1 MSMRRLLAQLRSVI
15 ASARPI
21 RWRFLPSGA
30 QPGGTG
36 GRSPGL
42 VTVTVAVAA
51 GLMFAAGCT
60 PDSPPSGGGQ
70 APSADGIG
78 PITFAV
84 GGDDADIFAALIAPW
99 NKSHKDQQVTL
110 MRLPEAENGQ
120 LAQLTANLQ
129 AGSSTY
135 DVIAMDVI
143 WTAEFASAG
152 WIIPLESGMFPLGG
166 FLRPAVDTAVYNG
179 HLWAVPY
186 YSNAE
191 VLYYRKDIL
200 AKAGKRPPATW
211 AQLEQEAS
219 TVAPRYGLQGYAGQ
233 LAPYE
238 GLTVNFA
245 DAIQSAGGSILSPA
259 GTVAVDSPQARQGLD
274 FLVNGL
280 RQGWITKSSLS
291 YEEESSWGDF
301 ESGTLLFLNNWPFIY
316 GEASVP
322 GPGNKVYGKV
332 GVAPLPGPDGPGS
345 SSLGGANLA
354 VSAFSRHQRTAI
366 AFIQYLTKLA
376 QERQLLRDSGFPPVW
391 TSLYSDPAMVKLFP
405 YLPVVKQAILAAQ
418 PRPSL
423 IDYDQASLAIS
434 SAVYQALTL
443 KKPPQQA
450 LADLSKQLT
459 QIIRDG

>member
-1 MSMRRLLAQLRSVI
+1 MNVSQKRELPNGGLVVMSMRRAILAAATAAI
-15 ASARPI
+15 AVGLA
-21 RWRFLPSGA
+21 L
-30 QPGGTG
+30 TG
-36 GRSPGL
+36 C
-42 VTVTVAVAA
+42 A
-51 GLMFAAGCT
+51 
-60 PDSPPSGGGQ
+60 PDSSPSGGT

-84 GGDDADIFAALIAPW
+84 GSDDAPVFTKLIKPW
-99 NKSHKDQQVTL
+99 NEAHPDQKVSL
-110 MRLPEAENGQ
+110 VLLPEAENGQ

-152 WIIPLESGMFPLGG
+152 WIIPLESKMFPLGS
-166 FLRPAVDTAVYNG
+166 FLRPAVDTAMYNG

-200 AKAGKRPPATW
+200 AKAGKLPPATW
-211 AQLEQEAS
+211 AQLEEQAK
-219 TVAPRYGLQGYAGQ
+219 TVAPRYGMQGYATQ

-245 DAIQSAGGSILSPA
+245 EALQSAGGSILSPG
-259 GTVAVDSPQARQGLD
+259 GTVTVDSQQASAGLE
-274 FLVNGL
+274 FLVDGL
-280 RQGWITKSSLS
+280 REGWIPKASTT

-301 ESGTLLFLNNWPFIY
+301 ESGKLLFLNNWPFIY
-316 GEASVP
+316 SLASTP

-332 GVAPLPGPDGPGS
+332 GVVPLPGLDGAGS

-354 VSAFSRHQRTAI
+354 VSAFSRHQATAI
-366 AFIQYLTKLA
+366 AFIRYLTSLTS
-376 QERQLLRDSGFPPVW
+376 ERQLLVDSGFPPVW

-405 YLPVVKQAILAAQ
+405 YLPVVKQAILGAQ
-418 PRPSL
+418 PRPSI

-434 SAVYQALTL
+434 SAVYQALTFQ
-443 KKPPQQA
+443 KSPQQA
-450 LADLSKQLT
+450 LAELSAQLT

>member
-1 MSMRRLLAQLRSVI
+1 MNVSQKWELPNGGLVVMSMSRAILAAATAAI
-15 ASARPI
+15 AVGLA
-21 RWRFLPSGA
+21 L
-30 QPGGTG
+30 TG
-36 GRSPGL
+36 CG
-42 VTVTVAVAA
+42 
-51 GLMFAAGCT
+51 
-60 PDSPPSGGGQ
+60 PDSSPSGGT
-70 APSADGIG
+70 APSADGVG

-84 GGDDADIFAALIAPW
+84 GSDDAPVFTKLIKPW
-99 NKSHKDQQVTL
+99 NEAYPDRQVSL
-110 MRLPEAENGQ
+110 VLLPEAENGQ

-152 WIIPLESGMFPLGG
+152 WIIPLESSMFPLGD
-166 FLRPAVDTAVYNG
+166 FLRPAVDTAMYNG

-200 AKAGKRPPATW
+200 AKAGKLPPKTW
-211 AQLEQEAS
+211 AQLEQQAK
-219 TVAPRYGLQGYAGQ
+219 TVAPRYGLQGYASQ

-245 DAIQSAGGSILSPA
+245 EALQSAGGSILSPG
-259 GTVAVDSPQARQGLD
+259 GTAVTVDSPQALQGLD
-274 FLVNGL
+274 FLVDGL
-280 RQGWITKSSLS
+280 REGWIPPASRS

-301 ESGTLLFLNNWPFIY
+301 ESGKLLFLNNWPFIY
-316 GEASVP
+316 SQASLP
-322 GPGNKVYGKV
+322 GPANKVYGKV
-332 GVAPLPGPDGPGS
+332 GVTPLPGLDGAGS

-354 VSAFSRHQRTAI
+354 VSAFSRHQATAI
-366 AFIQYLTKLA
+366 AFIRYLTSLA
-376 QERQLLRDSGFPPVW
+376 EERQLLVDSGFPPVW

-405 YLPVVKQAILAAQ
+405 SLPVVKQAILGAQ
-418 PRPSL
+418 PRPSI

-434 SAVYQALTL
+434 SAVYQALTFQ
-443 KKPPQQA
+443 KSPHQA
-450 LADLSKQLT
+450 LAELSAQLT